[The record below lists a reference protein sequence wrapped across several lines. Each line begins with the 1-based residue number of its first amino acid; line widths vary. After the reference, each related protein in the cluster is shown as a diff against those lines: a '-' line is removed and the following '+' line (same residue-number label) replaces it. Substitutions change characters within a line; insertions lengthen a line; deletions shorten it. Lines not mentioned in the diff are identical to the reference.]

1 MADGRGRRTEVLTAE
16 ITEIT
21 EMEMGGR
28 GTFSHESHEFL
39 RMEGGQEFLSTDFT
53 DFHRWERG
61 VLRNLKQAGTG
72 IFLRAIC
79 ANLCNLWITHRARFP
94 AFVFA

>member
-1 MADGRGRRTEVLTAE
+1 MTEDGWPGRHGDLKFGGLSWPMSVVWRLASGGGAEVLTAE

-28 GTFSHESHEFL
+28 GTFSHESHEFS

-53 DFHRWERG
+53 D
-61 VLRNLKQAGTG
+61 
-72 IFLRAIC
+72 
-79 ANLCNLWITHRARFP
+79 
-94 AFVFA
+94 